1 MSQKCPPKCPSNAYF
16 SFCIFSEGVHLN
28 VHLCVHLLFCPP
40 VSGARPVWGRKRRLK
55 GYSPPFEKS
64 SDTPVQRPT
73 PTGSGLHRK
82 TPFYALV
89 LPSWMSPPPR
99 IQKSLQIGPFL
110 TLFEGNV
117 TFKLKYSLSNGLK
130 CNAKVKQM

>member
-1 MSQKCPPKCPSNAYF
+1 MSQKWPSKRPSNAYF
-16 SFCIFSEGVHLN
+16 SFCVFPEVGHLN
-28 VHLCVHLLFCPP
+28 GYLRGHLLFLQP
-40 VSGARPVWGRKRRLK
+40 VSGAEPVWDRKRRLK
-55 GYSPPFEKS
+55 GHSPPFERPS
-64 SDTPVQRPT
+64 NAPVQRPT
-73 PTGSGLHRK
+73 PTGSGSHRK

-89 LPSWMSPPPR
+89 LTSWMSPPR